1 MYKRVFRWVFWV
13 LTVILMITIFCFSA
27 QKAEVSQKT
36 SEGFTKKVLS
46 TFQNFNKLPEPKQE
60 QIVYNV
66 QFSVR
71 KAAHFSVFAALGTM
85 MMSAMY
91 LTFDKKRLW
100 LYTYII
106 STLYAVSD
114 EIHQYFVPG
123 RACRIGDM
131 ILDSM
136 GVTAGILVVMIICLL
151 YKIKKRRMQ

>member
-46 TFQNFNKLPEPKQE
+46 TFQSFNKLPEPKQD

-114 EIHQYFVPG
+114 EFHQYFVPG